1 MRWHR
6 HFALLLLAGTG
17 SALLLAFPWLM
28 RNLPV
33 LGTGIALFFS
43 QLCHQDPTRSFVLAG
58 TTLPVCARCLAF
70 YLGGF
75 AGIASY
81 PVLGFRWR
89 QGRNIKRLLIVSL
102 CLIVLDVG
110 LDLAGIRENTFFSR
124 SITGALFGGAC
135 GLLVSFVLQQSSG
148 FHSSSERWI
157 FTAYQHSRLE
167 VTSPTCREFNTASR
181 PSIPAFSETNLSML
195 PAKSCAGFRGVLL
208 SETWN
213 QTGASKASK
222 AGTIRL

>member
-17 SALLLAFPWLM
+17 SSLLLAFPWLM

-81 PVLGFRWR
+81 PVLGFRWH
-89 QGRNIKRLLIVSL
+89 QGQNLKRPLIVSL

-124 SITGALFGGAC
+124 SITGAVFRRSLRLARVFCLATVKRVS
-135 GLLVSFVLQQSSG
+135 LLVGALDLIS
-148 FHSSSERWI
+148 
-157 FTAYQHSRLE
+157 YQHSLIE
-167 VTSPTCREFNTASR
+167 VTSHTFRDSTRPASHR
-181 PSIPAFSETNLSML
+181 FRRLMKPNLRDALSQVLRWL
-195 PAKSCAGFRGVLL
+195 PGGVTFW
-208 SETWN
+208 TWN
-213 QTGASKASK
+213 QTGALKASK
-222 AGTIRL
+222 AGTIGL